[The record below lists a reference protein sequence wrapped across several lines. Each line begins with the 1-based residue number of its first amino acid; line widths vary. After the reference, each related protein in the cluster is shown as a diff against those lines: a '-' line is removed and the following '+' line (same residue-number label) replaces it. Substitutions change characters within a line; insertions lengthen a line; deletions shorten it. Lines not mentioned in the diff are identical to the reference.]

1 MTEQRVTGPRNT
13 THMRGVGAFVTPKGD
28 DLTAA
33 QRRGQ
38 EANRRAAELR
48 RNPPEQRVIDWR
60 DLV

>member
-1 MTEQRVTGPRNT
+1 MPEQRTTGPRNT
-13 THMRGVGAFVTPKGD
+13 THMTGVGSFATPKGD
-28 DLTAA
+28 ALTEH

-48 RNPPEQRVIDWR
+48 RNPPERIVMDWR